1 MPYLYST
8 VQVRSYESQLIDRGI
23 VSLDGLLSAAFQA
36 IWRHVQPHLKRQ
48 FKILVVSGKG
58 YNGTDGLML
67 ALHMW
72 RNGYHVD
79 LCMVSHSGLN
89 PLAQSLYDEIKMS
102 GLACID
108 HPDCSTYDICI
119 DAILGIGFNGHHLK
133 PAVKSL
139 IHKINRRKGI
149 CISIDCP
156 SGINADT
163 GMVFDDAVRADI
175 TIMLLLRKKGLYSA
189 DAFDYRGEL
198 VFDHCFLEYRD
209 LLDRV
214 SSIDLVGL
222 NRNLFD
228 PETPRANVD
237 KRDFGRVLVV
247 GGNVG
252 MLGAVLL
259 SSSAAS
265 RSGVGHVTLC
275 VKDSDRVILPFD
287 YTTVSLSDMPGL
299 LAGSAINAV
308 LVGPGL
314 GQDAWS
320 LACLKCCLSHA
331 LPTVIDADALRL
343 VSEHHLDLHDQVII
357 TPHHGEAAALLSCT
371 VDAVAQDRF
380 QACIDLHAHYGVHLI
395 LKGPGPIVLSRYE
408 MYLIDASC
416 PGLAVAGSGDV
427 LAGIIVGLLGQRLKI
442 NKALLMDALL
452 IHLHVGCY
460 WEKQFQG
467 RGMIASD
474 MLSMIPLIK
483 NQLSDGHYDTN
494 N

>member
-1 MPYLYST
+1 MDGLYATS
-8 VQVRSYESQLIDRGI
+8 QVRSYESKLIDHGI
-23 VSLDGLLSAAFQA
+23 VSLDGLLSAALQA
-36 IWRHVQPHLKRQ
+36 IWRHVQPQLKSHH
-48 FKILVVSGKG
+48 KILVVSGKG
-58 YNGTDGLML
+58 YNGADGLML
-67 ALHMW
+67 ALSMW
-72 RNGYHVD
+72 RNGYAVD
-79 LCMVSHSGLN
+79 LCMVEQGGLN
-89 PLAQSLYDEIKMS
+89 AQAQSLYDEIRIS
-102 GLACID
+102 GLAILD
-108 HPDCSTYDICI
+108 NPDFSLYDICI
-119 DAILGIGFNGHHLK
+119 DAVLGIGFNGQHLK
-133 PAVKSL
+133 PSVKAL
-139 IHKINRRKGI
+139 IQKLNRRKGI

-156 SGINADT
+156 SGIDADT
-163 GMVFDDAVRADI
+163 GIVFDDAVRADM
-175 TIMLLLRKKGLYSA
+175 TIMLLLRKKGLYCA

-198 VFDHCFLEYRD
+198 VFDNCFLVYNE
-209 LLDRV
+209 LLAQV
-214 SSIDLVGL
+214 SPIDLVGL

-228 PETPRANVD
+228 PGPRRANVD

-247 GGNVG
+247 GGNAG
-252 MLGAVLL
+252 MLGAALL

-275 VKDSDRVILPFD
+275 VKDSDRIVLPHD
-287 YTTVSLSDMPGL
+287 NTTVSLSGMSDL

-314 GQDAWS
+314 GQDAWA
-320 LACLKCCLSHA
+320 LACLKCCLSHT

-343 VSEHHLDLHDQVII
+343 VSTHHLDLHDQVII
-357 TPHHGEAAALLSCT
+357 TPHHGEAAALLHCAI
-371 VDAVAQDRF
+371 DAVAHDRF
-380 QACIDLHAHYGVHLI
+380 QACIDLHARYGVHLL
-395 LKGPGPIVLSRYE
+395 LKGPGPIVSSRSE
-408 MYLIDASC
+408 MCLIDASC
-416 PGLAVAGSGDV
+416 AGLAVAGSGDV

-442 NKALLMDALL
+442 NKALLIDALL